1 MAKAKSVFV
10 CSECGYEAPKWMGK
24 CPSCGSWNTFYEE
37 KLEAT
42 SSSGNVVK
50 LRKSEKP
57 RKLNSVEGRDEIR
70 TKTGYEEVD
79 RVLGGGLVKGS
90 LVLLGGE
97 PGIGKSTLILQLC
110 NKLAGS
116 YNKSD
121 SNGNKIAESDNKLAS
136 EGNKTASEGDKTAGD
151 ENRGIVLYVSGEE
164 SAEQV
169 KLRADRLNIDND
181 NIMFLGETD
190 IDAIETQILDIKPKL
205 VIIDSIQTMF
215 SNEIT
220 SAPGTVSQV
229 REITA
234 RIMKCCKQ
242 NQITTII
249 IGHVTK
255 DGNIAGP
262 RILEHMVD
270 TVLYLE
276 GERYFSY
283 RILRSVK
290 NRFGSTNEIGMF
302 EMKNEGMCEV
312 TNPSSVLISEDS
324 EEVPGAC
331 IVCSLEGTRPLLVE
345 LQALTTTSIYGI
357 PKRTGNGIDFNK
369 IALLIAV
376 LEKRA
381 RMNLGNQDVYLN
393 VVSGMKI
400 NEPAIDLGI
409 AAVIASSFKSVYIPK
424 NTAIIGEVGLTG
436 EIRAVNM
443 IDKRLKEAQR
453 LGIKRIIIPQNNMKL
468 LKESYKL
475 DIIGVKNINEA
486 LRALGM

>member
-1 MAKAKSVFV
+1 M
-10 CSECGYEAPKWMGK
+10 
-24 CPSCGSWNTFYEE
+24 
-37 KLEAT
+37 
-42 SSSGNVVK
+42 
-50 LRKSEKP
+50 
-57 RKLNSVEGRDEIR
+57 
-70 TKTGYEEVD
+70 
-79 RVLGGGLVKGS
+79 S
-90 LVLLGGE
+90 L
-97 PGIGKSTLILQLC
+97 GIGKSTLILQLC
-110 NKLAGS
+110 
-116 YNKSD
+116 D
-121 SNGNKIAESDNKLAS
+121 KIAGGKSLNDKIEESQKETDGAS
-136 EGNKTASEGDKTAGD
+136 KEVSNSAENIEKEGKKNTGK
-151 ENRGIVLYVSGEE
+151 VLYVSGEE

-169 KLRADRLNIDND
+169 KLRADRLGIDND

-190 IDAIETQILDIKPKL
+190 IDLIETQILEMQPKL
-205 VIIDSIQTMF
+205 VIIDSIQTMY

-220 SAPGTVSQV
+220 SAAGTVSQV

-234 RIMKCCKQ
+234 RLMKCCKQ

-255 DGNIAGP
+255 DGTIAGP

-290 NRFGSTNEIGMF
+290 NRFGSTNEVGMF
-302 EMKNEGMCEV
+302 EMQNEGMVEV

-324 EEVPGAC
+324 EPVPGAC

-345 LQALTTTSIYGI
+345 LQALTTLSVYGI

-400 NEPAIDLGI
+400 NEPAVDLGI
-409 AAVIASSFKSVYIPK
+409 ASVIASSFKSIYIPK
-424 NTAIIGEVGLTG
+424 DTAIIGEVGLTG

-443 IDKRLKEAQR
+443 IDKRLKEAER
-453 LGIKRIIIPQNNMKL
+453 LGIKRVIIPQNNKKL
-468 LKESYKL
+468 LKDKPKL

>member
-10 CSECGYEAPKWMGK
+10 CSDCGYESPKWLGK
-24 CPSCGSWNTFYEE
+24 CPSCNSWNTFYEE
-37 KLEAT
+37 KIQVTTT
-42 SSSGNVVK
+42 SGKALNVK
-50 LRKSEKP
+50 ESAKP
-57 RKLNSVEGRDEIR
+57 MKLNSVEGKEAVR
-70 TKTGYEEVD
+70 TSTGISELD
-79 RVLGGGLVKGS
+79 RVLGGGIVKGS
-90 LVLLGGE
+90 LVLIGGE

-110 NKLAGS
+110 
-116 YNKSD
+116 Y
-121 SNGNKIAESDNKLAS
+121 KIAELKKAIEKDKDNGK
-136 EGNKTASEGDKTAGD
+136 
-151 ENRGIVLYVSGEE
+151 VLYVSGEE

-169 KLRADRLNIDND
+169 KLRADRLNLENEDM
-181 NIMFLGETD
+181 MFLGETD
-190 IDAIETQILDIKPKL
+190 IDAIETQILEMRPKL
-205 VIIDSIQTMF
+205 VVIDSIQTIF
-215 SNEIT
+215 SNDIT

-262 RILEHMVD
+262 RVLEHMVD

-302 EMKNEGMCEV
+302 EMRNEGMCEV
-312 TNPSSVLISEDS
+312 TNPSEVLISEDS
-324 EEVPGAC
+324 EKVSGAA

-345 LQALTTTSIYGI
+345 LQALTTPTVYGI
-357 PKRTGNGIDFNK
+357 PKRTGNGVDFNK

-381 RMNLGNQDVYLN
+381 KLNIGNSDVYLN
-393 VVSGMKI
+393 VVSGMKLY
-400 NEPAIDLGI
+400 EPAVDLGI
-409 AAVIASSFKSVYIPK
+409 ALVMASSYKNVYIPK
-424 NTAIIGEVGLTG
+424 DTAIIGEVGLTG
-436 EIRAVNM
+436 EIRSVSM
-443 IDKRLKEAQR
+443 MDKRLKEAQR
-453 LGIKRIIIPQNNMKL
+453 LGIKRVIIPQNNKKL
-468 LKESYKL
+468 LKDDYKL
-475 DIIGVKNINEA
+475 DIIGVRNINEA
-486 LRALGM
+486 LNVIGIK